1 LQLLRVYEVKHNGK
15 NCNGL
20 EKEINEIVIP
30 EELRLKAKKNISN
43 EMWEKYKDHLVDV
56 VKLQDVLTSLPI
68 DIINEILLEHNIS
81 TKIEKN

>member
-1 LQLLRVYEVKHNGK
+1 MPTNDKEYMKEYMKKRYNNDK
-15 NCNGL
+15 
-20 EKEINEIVIP
+20 EKINKYQRS
-30 EELRLKAKKNISN
+30 LRLKAKKNISN

-56 VKLQDVLTSLPI
+56 VKLQDVLNSLPI